1 MWRLHGRTEEC
12 ARPVFGML
20 QFPSVPLFTRCHV
33 LRTLEPVR
41 NMELHPRGDMVAT
54 QNEDTDLLRPT
65 GIYPTDLSRKTG
77 AGEGIRTLDRS
88 EERRVGKECVST
100 CRSRWSPYH

>member
-77 AGEGIRTLDRS
+77 AGEGIRTLDPNLRS
-88 EERRVGKECVST
+88 EARRVGKACVST
-100 CRSRWSPYH
+100 CR

>member
-65 GIYPTDLSRKTG
+65 
-77 AGEGIRTLDRS
+77 RS
-88 EERRVGKECVST
+88 EEHTSELQSLMRNSYAVFCLKKKKKNDKRR
-100 CRSRWSPYH
+100 R

>member
-41 NMELHPRGDMVAT
+41 NMELHPRGDIVAT

-77 AGEGIRTLDRS
+77 AEIGRAHVCTPVNNAHL
-88 EERRVGKECVST
+88 V
-100 CRSRWSPYH
+100 CRLLLEKKQQSKN

>member
-77 AGEGIRTLDRS
+77 AGEGIRTLDPNLGKKNERLRS
-88 EERRVGKECVST
+88 EEHTSELQSL
-100 CRSRWSPYH
+100 